1 MRRFPLHALRACTC
15 AVLLVGCQSAV
26 DANPSPPSPP
36 PPSSGQSLSFEISG
50 PSQIDASGAF
60 SWEVFA
66 FGGSGQYQYQ
76 WVVTNQAGQLLATTT
91 ERRLSLDVADAD
103 GDLVLTLTVSSG
115 YEKRVE
121 SFDVANCIGGC

>member
-1 MRRFPLHALRACTC
+1 MPFPLHALRACTC
-15 AVLLVGCQSAV
+15 AALLVGCHSPLAV
-26 DANPSPPSPP
+26 VPNPPPP

-76 WVVTNQAGQLLATTT
+76 WVVTNQAGQLIATTT

-103 GDLVLTLTVSSG
+103 GDMVLTLTVTSG
-115 YEKRVE
+115 NEIRVE
-121 SFDVANCIGGC
+121 SFGVTNCISGC